1 MGANYP
7 RMDLHAP
14 AAVAPAKQKV
24 SSIAGRLAKDG
35 GGLISIFYHPCEWVH
50 QQFWDGVNFA
60 RGANP
65 PREEW
70 KAPAQR
76 PAGETDAAVQRFA
89 QYLDHI
95 RAAPG
100 ARFVTASDLP
110 GIFPDA
116 IRSAGTTEAE
126 LG

>member
-50 QQFWDGVNFA
+50 QQFWDGVNFS
-60 RGANP
+60 RGTNP
-65 PREEW
+65 PRAEW
-70 KAPAQR
+70 KAPPQR
-76 PAGETDAAVQRFA
+76 TSEETEGAFQRFGE
-89 QYLDHI
+89 YVNHI
-95 RAAPG
+95 RAIPG
-100 ARFVTASDLP
+100 VRFVTAEDLI
-110 GIFPDA
+110 GLYPDLA
-116 IRSAGTTEAE
+116 HKQGVT
-126 LG
+126 G